1 MTDKNLTLKALAERV
16 FFETQEIEDVLDML
30 RETVSSIFNQKENAK
45 EVKLS
50 LGNLSR
56 DSANGTIMI
65 KKDNGQF
72 GLTGF
77 MIRKEKDGLI
87 NGHPMADMLSP
98 FNLNS
103 RDGLMEFAVRLY
115 EDAAQN
121 LASNEAAKK
130 FELRSR
136 KP

>member
-1 MTDKNLTLKALAERV
+1 
-16 FFETQEIEDVLDML
+16 
-30 RETVSSIFNQKENAK
+30 
-45 EVKLS
+45 
-50 LGNLSR
+50 
-56 DSANGTIMI
+56 MI